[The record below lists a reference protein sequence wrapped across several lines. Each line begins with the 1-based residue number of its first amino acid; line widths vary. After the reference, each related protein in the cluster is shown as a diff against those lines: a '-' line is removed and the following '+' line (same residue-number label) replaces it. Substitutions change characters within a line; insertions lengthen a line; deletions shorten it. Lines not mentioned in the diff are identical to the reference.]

1 MFLSTFINNLS
12 NMTKTFLSV
21 LASLVFSVAL
31 FAGNDPVVNGF
42 VKVNPTASKVE
53 WLGKKVTGQHNGTV
67 AIKEGRL
74 QVTDGMLTGG
84 NVTIDM
90 TTIKNLDLQG
100 ETAGKLEGHLKSDDF
115 FGVEKFPVATLIITE
130 SKATGNGNFDV
141 KANLTIKGITQ
152 PVNFTANLAP
162 KGKQYMANA
171 TITIDRSKFDVRYG
185 SNSFFDG
192 LGDKA
197 IYDNFDLTVSIVAE

>member
-1 MFLSTFINNLS
+1 
-12 NMTKTFLSV
+12 MTKTFLSV

-31 FAGNDPVVNGF
+31 FAGNEPVVNGF
-42 VKVNPTASKVE
+42 VKINPSASKVE

-67 AIKEGRL
+67 AIKDGQL
-74 QVTDGMLTGG
+74 KITDGMLTGG
-84 NVTIDM
+84 NITIDM

-100 ETAGKLEGHLKSDDF
+100 ETAAKLEGHLKSDDF

-130 SKATGNGNFDV
+130 SKSTGQGNFDV

-152 PVNFTANLAP
+152 PVNFKVNLSP
-162 KGKQYMANA
+162 KKNQYVAFA
-171 TITIDRSKFDVRYG
+171 DITIDRSKYDVRYG
-185 SNSFFDG
+185 STSFFDG

-197 IYDNFDLTVSIVAE
+197 IYDNFDLSVSIVAE